1 VLVDADFVERAH
13 AAGLAVLPWTVND
26 ADRVVELVEAGV
38 DGLVS
43 DYPDRALSVLAPC
56 PA

>member
-1 VLVDADFVERAH
+1 M
-13 AAGLAVLPWTVND
+13 LPWTVNEP
-26 ADRVVELVEAGV
+26 ARMVELVEAGV

-43 DYPDRALSVLAPC
+43 DYPDRAVSVLAPT